1 MRIDLIAGARPNFMK
16 IAPIIEAL
24 QAAET
29 RGGSLRFRLIHTG
42 QHYDRA
48 MSGSFFE
55 ELGIPDPDI
64 NLEVGS
70 GTQAE
75 QTAAIMVA
83 YEKVLLKEKSDLCLV
98 VGDVTSTMACSI
110 AARKSGVPVAHVEGG
125 IRSGDWTMPEE
136 INRVVTDSI
145 TNWFFTTSET
155 ANENLR
161 RAGITDDRIFF
172 VGNTMIDTLLKQ
184 LPRLRQPACWESLA
198 LETGK
203 YFVVTLHRP
212 ANVDGEHQLLRLL
225 QAIAEGTC
233 GLPVVFPVHPRT
245 AKNLRALDSKTPQ
258 LNYVDPLSY
267 LEFNYLVKHAR
278 GVITDSGGITEE
290 TTVLGVPCLTLRDNT
305 ERPETITIG
314 TNELIGT
321 DPSKLPPALARLMA
335 GQWKKGAIPPK
346 WDGKAAQRIV
356 EHLER
361 LLARIQNPPTP

>member
-1 MRIDLIAGARPNFMK
+1 MKRIDLIAGARPNFMK
-16 IAPIIEAL
+16 IAPIIDAL
-24 QAAET
+24 NAAES

-75 QTAAIMVA
+75 QTAAIMVN

-125 IRSGDWTMPEE
+125 IRSGDWAMPEE

-155 ANENLR
+155 ANDNLR
-161 RAGITDDRIFF
+161 HAGVTDDRIFF

-184 LPRLRQPACWESLA
+184 LPRLRPPACWESLK
-198 LETGK
+198 LK
-203 YFVVTLHRP
+203 PNHYFVVTLHRP

-225 QAIAEGTC
+225 QAIVEGTR

-245 AKNLRALDSKTPQ
+245 AKNLRDLDSKTPQ
-258 LNYVDPLSY
+258 LNYVDPLGY

-305 ERPETITIG
+305 ERPETMTIG

-321 DPSKLPPALARLMA
+321 DPSKLPPALARLMG

-346 WDGKAAQRIV
+346 WDGKAAERII
-356 EHLER
+356 ENLER
-361 LLARIQNPPTP
+361 LLLNK